1 MAGKV
6 YLVGAGPGD
15 PELITVR
22 GRRLLE
28 SAEVVVH
35 DRLIDPRLLEHIS
48 PNAEV
53 IDVGKFPGQGGA
65 QQAKINALLLAKA
78 GVEGKSVVRLKG
90 GDPFVFGRGGE
101 EAEVLVEAG
110 IPFQVV
116 PGVTSAVAA
125 PAYAGI
131 PLTHRRI
138 ASSFTVVSGNEDP
151 SKAESAIAW
160 DHIAASGGTLV
171 VLMGFENLAKI
182 VDKLTG
188 NGLPPTTPVALVR
201 WASEPEQQT
210 VEGDLSNIVERA
222 REAGLSPPVVAI
234 VGDVVKL
241 REKLRWYDNGPLFGK
256 RVLVTRSRAQASALS
271 QLLLEHGALPIEVPA
286 IEVGPPQSF
295 DDLDSAL
302 REVQTYSWVVFTSA
316 NAVKAVFERLRS
328 LGQDARALYRV
339 QVAAIG
345 PATARALQERG
356 IHPDLVPEE
365 YVSEALVEAFKG
377 LGEMGKLDKV
387 DKKLSGVRVLLPR
400 ADAARPALPEGLKA
414 LGAQVHQV
422 DAYITGS
429 ARDSAQLA
437 RKALTEGIDIATFA
451 SSSTVANL
459 LAMLDGEASLLNEAT
474 IACIGPVTADTA
486 RDLGLRVDIVAR
498 DYTIP
503 GLVQAL
509 VDYFESEVPTHGSLP

>member
-35 DRLIDPRLLEHIS
+35 DRLIDPRLLEHVS
-48 PNAEV
+48 PNAEL
-53 IDVGKFPGQGGA
+53 IDVGKFPGPGGT
-65 QQAKINALLLAKA
+65 QQAEINALLLAKA

-101 EAEVLVEAG
+101 EAEALVEAG

-160 DHIAASGGTLV
+160 DQIAASGGTLV
-171 VLMGFENLAKI
+171 VLMGFENLPKI
-182 VDKLTG
+182 VDNLTG

-201 WASEPEQQT
+201 WATEPEQQT

-222 REAGLSPPVVAI
+222 RESGLSPPVVAI

-241 REKLRWYDNGPLFGK
+241 REKLRWYDKGPLFGK

-286 IEVGPPQSF
+286 IEVSPPQSF

-302 REVQTYSWVVFTSA
+302 REVQTYNWVVFTSA

-339 QVAAIG
+339 KVAAIG
-345 PATARALQERG
+345 PATARALEEKG

-377 LGEMGKLDKV
+377 LGEMGEMDKR
-387 DKKLSGVRVLLPR
+387 LSEVRVLLPR

-429 ARDSAQLA
+429 VKDSALLA
-437 RKALTEGIDIATFA
+437 RKALTNGIDIATFA
-451 SSSTVANL
+451 SSSTVVNL

-474 IACIGPVTADTA
+474 IACIGPVTADAA